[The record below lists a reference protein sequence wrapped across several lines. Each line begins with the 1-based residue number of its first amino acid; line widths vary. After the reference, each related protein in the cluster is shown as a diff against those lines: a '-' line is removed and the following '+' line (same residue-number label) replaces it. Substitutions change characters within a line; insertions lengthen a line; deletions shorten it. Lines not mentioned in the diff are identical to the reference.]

1 MKKITGWT
9 TWSLAAVLT
18 VSGIGITGEVQAANS
33 VSYTASTGYSS
44 TQGGNNWHYQQKSG
58 NTYTDLTY
66 QSAAGRW
73 DANGTYPWVSS
84 NAQHPG
90 NQADA
95 VRTWVAPASGKVTI
109 TGTVQ
114 KGSAEGDGIT
124 ATITKVATSLW
135 TQTIQTTTAVQP
147 TGVTNIPVQQGTA
160 IHFIV
165 NRVGSISFDHTL
177 WNPTIVFTP
186 GAYVPDDHSLS
197 ILDFGAVAGDS
208 QPDDAA
214 IKAAIQHAKVEG
226 KDVYVPAGNFELS
239 DILTVDGVTL
249 KGENKAQTIL
259 TSTNPDQG
267 SIDLIGSSP
276 AIRNLTHVYS
286 SVSERD
292 GNNEKNSISV
302 KNATNFVVDNIN
314 VQKASTAGIYV
325 TDSVG
330 GTITNN
336 TVQNTQADGIH
347 MTGDSSDI
355 TVQYNTVKQVGDDT
369 IAVVS
374 YGKSD
379 KSDGD
384 KGQTNNIRILNNDVG
399 YDSNARGIS
408 VVGGRDVRI
417 EGNHIERTQMAGIYI
432 ATETGPDGDYNTQP
446 VDSITINNNVVD
458 RTALEVSGGHAD
470 MLVYAGYTAIND
482 VTFNDNTS
490 SNATKYSAG
499 VWGRSTPQIGT
510 VTFNNTTIINP
521 KDPNQVYNF
530 TKGTVYWN
538 GVQVYPT
545 SVATQQ

>member
-1 MKKITGWT
+1 MKKITRWT
-9 TWSLAAVLT
+9 AWSLAAVLT

-44 TQGGNNWHYQQKSG
+44 TQGSNNWHYQQKSG
-58 NTYTDLTY
+58 TTYTDLTY
-66 QSAAGRW
+66 QSAASRW

-109 TGTVQ
+109 TGTLQ

-124 ATITKVATSLW
+124 ATITKDTTSLW
-135 TQTIQTTTAVQP
+135 TQTIQTTTEVQP

-214 IKAAIQHAKVEG
+214 IKAAIQQAKVEG

-239 DILTVDGVTL
+239 DILTIDGVTL
-249 KGENKAQTIL
+249 KGENKAQSIL

-286 SVSERD
+286 SVSKRD
-292 GNNEKNSISV
+292 GTNAKNSISV

-499 VWGRSTPQIGT
+499 VWGRSKPQIGT

>member
-1 MKKITGWT
+1 MKKIAGWT
-9 TWSLAAVLT
+9 TWSLAALLT

-33 VSYTASTGYSS
+33 VSYPAFTGYSS
-44 TQGGNNWHYQQKSG
+44 IQGNNNWYYQQKNG
-58 NTYTDLTY
+58 TTYTDLTY
-66 QSAAGRW
+66 QSASGRW
-73 DANGTYPWVSS
+73 DANGTYPWITS

-95 VRTWVAPASGKVTI
+95 VRTWVAP
-109 TGTVQ
+109 
-114 KGSAEGDGIT
+114 
-124 ATITKVATSLW
+124 
-135 TQTIQTTTAVQP
+135 
-147 TGVTNIPVQQGTA
+147 
-160 IHFIV
+160 
-165 NRVGSISFDHTL
+165 
-177 WNPTIVFTP
+177 

-197 ILDFGAVAGDS
+197 ILDFGAIAGDN

-214 IKAAIQHAKVEG
+214 ITAAIQQAKVEG

-239 DILTVDGVTL
+239 DILIVDGVTL
-249 KGENKAQTIL
+249 KGENKAQSIL
-259 TSTNPDQG
+259 TSTTPDRG
-267 SIDLIGSSP
+267 SIDLIGTSP
-276 AIRNLTHVYS
+276 AIRNLTHIYS

-292 GNNEKNSISV
+292 GTSAKNSISV
-302 KNATNFVVDNIN
+302 KNATNFVVDSIN
-314 VQKASTAGIYV
+314 VQKASTAGIYI
-325 TDSVG
+325 TDSIG

-379 KSDGD
+379 KSSGD

-417 EGNHIERTQMAGIYI
+417 ESNHIERTQMAGIYI
-432 ATETGPDGDYNTQP
+432 ATETGDNNDYNTQP

-458 RTALEVSGGHAD
+458 RTALRPGGGHAD

-530 TKGTVYWN
+530 AKGTVYWN
-538 GVQVYPT
+538 GVKVYPT
-545 SVATQQ
+545 STSNPQ

>member
-1 MKKITGWT
+1 MKKITRWT
-9 TWSLAAVLT
+9 AWSLAAALT

-44 TQGGNNWHYQQKSG
+44 TQGSNNWHYQQKSG
-58 NTYTDLTY
+58 TTYTDLTY
-66 QSAAGRW
+66 QSAASRW

-124 ATITKVATSLW
+124 ATITKDTTSLW

-208 QPDDAA
+208 QPDNAA
-214 IKAAIQHAKVEG
+214 IKAAIQQAKVEG

-249 KGENKAQTIL
+249 KGENKTQSIL

-292 GNNEKNSISV
+292 GTNAKNSISV

-417 EGNHIERTQMAGIYI
+417 ESNHIERTQMAGIYI
-432 ATETGPDGDYNTQP
+432 ATETGAKNEYNTQP

-458 RTALEVSGGHAD
+458 RTALEASGGHAD

-499 VWGRSTPQIGT
+499 VWGRSTPQIST

-545 SVATQQ
+545 NAATQQ